1 MVDTMAVGKSR
12 RLVIDVDDVGLK
24 RRLYAA
30 LAEDGRSLK
39 DWFVSAVGEYL
50 DARINGR
57 QLEFG
62 TLRAAEEPATYGA
75 PEKERKTS

>member
-1 MVDTMAVGKSR
+1 MTCMAVGKSR
-12 RLVIDVDDVGLK
+12 RLVIDVDDIALK

-39 DWFVSAVGEYL
+39 DWFLSAASEYL
-50 DARINGR
+50 DERINGQ

-62 TLRAAEEPATYGA
+62 ALRAAEEPAAYGT